1 MIILKTVSLE
11 EKLNAQIKN
20 IIAILSSDNS
30 LDAKIM
36 MYEMQKDYLVAL
48 LESISEQLNESN
60 QQSE

>member
-1 MIILKTVSLE
+1 MKTVSLE